1 MNYESYDEYI
11 QSKTYLIDEIPSH
24 WEIVPMNQFV
34 NLVTDYVA
42 NGSFASLRANVE
54 YKNEEDYAILV
65 RLADNTNNFSGP
77 FVYID
82 EDAYNFLSKSKLYE
96 GDIVLSNTGSIGSIF
111 KVPNLGKPMSLGPN
125 SLLIRFDNQILA
137 NYFFYLFNCDIGMKF
152 LESITTVT
160 TQPKFNKTDFRKLP
174 MIMPPFTEQKQIAN
188 YLDKKTAKI
197 DATIAKN
204 EELIELLEEK
214 RVALINQVVTK
225 GLNPDVPMKDSGVE
239 WIGEIPKH
247 WNVEKIKNIS
257 QVKPSNVDKKSKDNE
272 PPVLLC
278 NYTDVYNNEFI
289 TMDLDFM
296 KATATHDQINK
307 LSLNIGDIIITKD
320 SESADD
326 IAVPA
331 IVTEELE
338 NVVCGYHLAVIK
350 PNNNIVYPK
359 FLFRSFESDRI
370 NKQFELGANGVT
382 RFGLGAYPINNA
394 YICQP
399 PLNEQKE
406 IANYLDIETAKI
418 FKATDKI
425 LKHIELLEE
434 YKTSLI
440 HHVVTGKI
448 DVRGEEI

>member
-1 MNYESYDEYI
+1 MNYNQYNETID
-11 QSKTYLIDEIPSH
+11 SKLKWIGKMPSH
-24 WEIVPMNQFV
+24 WKLSKFKHNFKFSKSTNTSKNPTI
-34 NLVTDYVA
+34 L
-42 NGSFASLRANVE
+42 SLTLQGIKIRDITTNEGQIARSYDNYTKV
-54 YKNEEDYAILV
+54 YKN
-65 RLADNTNNFSGP
+65 
-77 FVYID
+77 
-82 EDAYNFLSKSKLYE
+82 
-96 GDIVLSNTGSIGSIF
+96 DIVLNPMDLISGFVDCSSVEGVISPAYYTLKPNQDIDPQYYKYYLQKHYYERIF
-111 KVPNLGKPMSLGPN
+111 FPFAEGVSVDHRWTLKKEDFLNFGLIKPPL
-125 SLLIRFDNQILA
+125 
-137 NYFFYLFNCDIGMKF
+137 K
-152 LESITTVT
+152 
-160 TQPKFNKTDFRKLP
+160 
-174 MIMPPFTEQKQIAN
+174 EQKQIAN
-188 YLDKKTAKI
+188 YLDKKNAKI

-204 EELIELLEEK
+204 EELIQLLEEK